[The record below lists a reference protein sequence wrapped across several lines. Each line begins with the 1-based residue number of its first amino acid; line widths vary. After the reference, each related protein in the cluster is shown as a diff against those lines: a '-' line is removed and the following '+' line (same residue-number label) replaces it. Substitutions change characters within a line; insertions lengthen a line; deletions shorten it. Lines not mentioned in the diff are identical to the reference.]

1 MPSISPGITKNPPC
15 GHLVFILFMYFLKKA
30 SALRRQNA
38 PTVPHIYQFA
48 CSMVRPFHSFHSLRL
63 LRSFSV
69 HSCVP
74 AAHASVTA
82 TLAWHFVPC
91 SLRSHSFT
99 HSFISLF
106 RSFMPAC
113 RLRASHRYTRLTL
126 RAMLASLAFI
136 HFIAQL
142 IRFAASFA
150 YSFHSFHVRPLSHA
164 SRICQGS
171 LLTISTIR
179 VASQWDK

>member
-1 MPSISPGITKNPPC
+1 
-15 GHLVFILFMYFLKKA
+15 
-30 SALRRQNA
+30 
-38 PTVPHIYQFA
+38 
-48 CSMVRPFHSFHSLRL
+48 MVRPFNSFHSLRL
-63 LRSFSV
+63 LRSSSV

-113 RLRASHRYTRLTL
+113 RSRVSHRYTRLTL
-126 RAMLASLAFI
+126 SCHA
-136 HFIAQL
+136 
-142 IRFAASFA
+142 RFACIHSLHRSTHSLRCFVRSLIPLIFTFVPFHMLPA
-150 YSFHSFHVRPLSHA
+150 YAKVPCWLSP
-164 SRICQGS
+164 R
-171 LLTISTIR
+171 LE
-179 VASQWDK
+179 